1 MDMLT
6 EVNLKDKNYLK
17 AYEEQIQALPLDE
30 LYEVLDII
38 KHDPSPERINIVN
51 KRIQELEEIDN
62 SENVRNYYSNLIKNE
77 PKKIVYVEKKKE
89 NPQEKIDEPDSI
101 IAQIELQPI
110 DDTQVKKDEAEESKS
125 ETFYINQP
133 SSNHSG
139 TLSELE
145 LAEARL
151 FAHLVDEKYKNAP
164 PTPPPAPPSHH
175 SLSIAA
181 VLFIWFLFVLLF
193 GNWVFVN
200 TKGGYF
206 MQKGALVYYPE
217 HSISYSITTASYFCL
232 VGCFIIVRCYK
243 KEASI
248 GLSIASFFWIKSLLG
263 FFEGIYPGFF
273 VTPSASL
280 SRIISISI
288 LILSSLYVIKVVTSK
303 EKSYLKMTL
312 LMVLLCLAI
321 EQIGWLG

>member
-62 SENVRNYYSNLIKNE
+62 SENIRNYYNNLIKNE
-77 PKKIVYVEKKKE
+77 PEKIVYVEKKKE
-89 NPQEKIDEPDSI
+89 KPQEKIDEPDSI

-164 PTPPPAPPSHH
+164 PPPAPPSHH

-248 GLSIASFFWIKSLLG
+248 GLSIANFFWIKSLLG

>member
-6 EVNLKDKNYLK
+6 EVYLKDKNYLK

-38 KHDPSPERINIVN
+38 KHDPSRERIDIVE
-51 KRIQELEEIDN
+51 KRIQELEDIDN
-62 SENVRNYYSNLIKNE
+62 FENGRNYYNNLIKNE
-77 PKKIVYVEKKKE
+77 PEKIVYVDNKKE
-89 NPQEKIDEPDSI
+89 NPQEKI
-101 IAQIELQPI
+101 ELPPVN
-110 DDTQVKKDEAEESKS
+110 DTQVKENKTEETKS
-125 ETFYINQP
+125 DRFYIEP
-133 SSNHSG
+133 HSSNCKRK
-139 TLSELE
+139 LSEEE
-145 LAEARL
+145 LNEVRL

-164 PTPPPAPPSHH
+164 PPPPPRRHTPAST
-175 SLSIAA
+175 
-181 VLFIWFLFVLLF
+181 LFNWFLFVLLF

-248 GLSIASFFWIKSLLG
+248 GLSIASFFWIKSILG

-280 SRIISISI
+280 SRIISLSI
-288 LILSSLYVIKVVTSK
+288 LILSSLYVIKVVKSK

-321 EQIGWLG
+321 EQIGWLEHL

>member
-38 KHDPSPERINIVN
+38 KHDPSRERIDIVE
-51 KRIQELEEIDN
+51 KRIQELEDIDN
-62 SENVRNYYSNLIKNE
+62 FENGRNYYNNLIKNE
-77 PKKIVYVEKKKE
+77 PEKIVYVDNKKE
-89 NPQEKIDEPDSI
+89 NPQEKI
-101 IAQIELQPI
+101 ELPPVN
-110 DDTQVKKDEAEESKS
+110 DTQVKENKTEETKS
-125 ETFYINQP
+125 DRFYIEP
-133 SSNHSG
+133 HSSNCKRK
-139 TLSELE
+139 LSEEE
-145 LAEARL
+145 LNEARL

-164 PTPPPAPPSHH
+164 PPPPPRRHTPAST
-175 SLSIAA
+175 
-181 VLFIWFLFVLLF
+181 LFNWFLFVLLF

-280 SRIISISI
+280 SRIISLSI
-288 LILSSLYVIKVVTSK
+288 LILSSLYVIKVVKSK

>member
-38 KHDPSPERINIVN
+38 KHDPSRERIDIVE
-51 KRIQELEEIDN
+51 KRIQELEDIDN
-62 SENVRNYYSNLIKNE
+62 FENGRNYYNNLIKNE
-77 PKKIVYVEKKKE
+77 PEKIVYVDNKKE
-89 NPQEKIDEPDSI
+89 NPQEKI
-101 IAQIELQPI
+101 ELPPVN
-110 DDTQVKKDEAEESKS
+110 DTQVKENKTEETKS
-125 ETFYINQP
+125 DRFYIEP
-133 SSNHSG
+133 HSSNCKRK
-139 TLSELE
+139 LSEEE
-145 LAEARL
+145 LNEARL

-164 PTPPPAPPSHH
+164 PPPPPRRHTPAST
-175 SLSIAA
+175 
-181 VLFIWFLFVLLF
+181 LFNWFLFVLLF

-280 SRIISISI
+280 SRIISLSI
-288 LILSSLYVIKVVTSK
+288 LILSSLYVIKVIKSK

>member
-38 KHDPSPERINIVN
+38 KHDPSRERIDIVE
-51 KRIQELEEIDN
+51 KRIQELEDIDN
-62 SENVRNYYSNLIKNE
+62 FENGRNYYNNLIKNE
-77 PKKIVYVEKKKE
+77 PEKIVYVDNKKE
-89 NPQEKIDEPDSI
+89 NPQEKI
-101 IAQIELQPI
+101 ELPPVN
-110 DDTQVKKDEAEESKS
+110 DTQVKENKTEETKS
-125 ETFYINQP
+125 DRFYIEP
-133 SSNHSG
+133 HSSNCKRK
-139 TLSELE
+139 LSEEE
-145 LAEARL
+145 LNEVRL

-164 PTPPPAPPSHH
+164 PPPPPRRHTPAST
-175 SLSIAA
+175 
-181 VLFIWFLFVLLF
+181 LFNWFLFVLLF

-280 SRIISISI
+280 SRIISLSI
-288 LILSSLYVIKVVTSK
+288 LILSSLYVIKVVKSK

-312 LMVLLCLAI
+312 LMVLLCLVI

>member
-30 LYEVLDII
+30 LYEILDII

-62 SENVRNYYSNLIKNE
+62 SENVRNYYNNLIRNE
-77 PKKIVYVEKKKE
+77 PEKIVYDEKIKE
-89 NPQEKIDEPDSI
+89 KPQEKIEEPDSI
-101 IAQIELQPI
+101 IEQIELQPVNENK
-110 DDTQVKKDEAEESKS
+110 TEETKS
-125 ETFYINQP
+125 DRFYIEP
-133 SSNHSG
+133 HSSNCKRK
-139 TLSELE
+139 LSEKE

-164 PTPPPAPPSHH
+164 PPPAPPSHH

-193 GNWVFVN
+193 GNCVFVN

-206 MQKGALVYYPE
+206 MQKGELVYYPE

-288 LILSSLYVIKVVTSK
+288 LILSSLYVIKVVKSK

>member
-1 MDMLT
+1 MS
-6 EVNLKDKNYLK
+6 
-17 AYEEQIQALPLDE
+17 EEE
-30 LYEVLDII
+30 L
-38 KHDPSPERINIVN
+38 N
-51 KRIQELEEIDN
+51 
-62 SENVRNYYSNLIKNE
+62 
-77 PKKIVYVEKKKE
+77 
-89 NPQEKIDEPDSI
+89 
-101 IAQIELQPI
+101 
-110 DDTQVKKDEAEESKS
+110 
-125 ETFYINQP
+125 
-133 SSNHSG
+133 
-139 TLSELE
+139 
-145 LAEARL
+145 EARL

-164 PTPPPAPPSHH
+164 PSPPPPQRHTPAST
-175 SLSIAA
+175 
-181 VLFIWFLFVLLF
+181 LFNWFLFVLLF

-280 SRIISISI
+280 SRIISLLI
-288 LILSSLYVIKVVTSK
+288 LILSSLYVIKVVKSK

>member
-1 MDMLT
+1 MLT

-38 KHDPSPERINIVN
+38 KHDPSRERIDIVE
-51 KRIQELEEIDN
+51 KRIQELEDIDN
-62 SENVRNYYSNLIKNE
+62 FENGRNYYNNLIKNE
-77 PKKIVYVEKKKE
+77 PEKIVYVDNKKE
-89 NPQEKIDEPDSI
+89 NPQEKI
-101 IAQIELQPI
+101 ELPPVN
-110 DDTQVKKDEAEESKS
+110 DTQVKENKTEETKS
-125 ETFYINQP
+125 DRFYIEP
-133 SSNHSG
+133 HSSNCKRK
-139 TLSELE
+139 LSEEE
-145 LAEARL
+145 LNEARL

-164 PTPPPAPPSHH
+164 PPPPPRRHTPAST
-175 SLSIAA
+175 
-181 VLFIWFLFVLLF
+181 LFNWFLFVLLF

-280 SRIISISI
+280 SRIISLSI
-288 LILSSLYVIKVVTSK
+288 LILSSLYVIKVIKSK

>member
-38 KHDPSPERINIVN
+38 KHDPSRERIDIVE
-51 KRIQELEEIDN
+51 KRIQELEDIDN
-62 SENVRNYYSNLIKNE
+62 FENGRNYYNNLIKNE
-77 PKKIVYVEKKKE
+77 PEKIVYVDNKKE
-89 NPQEKIDEPDSI
+89 NPQEKI
-101 IAQIELQPI
+101 ELPPVN
-110 DDTQVKKDEAEESKS
+110 DTQVKENKTEETKS
-125 ETFYINQP
+125 DRFYIEP
-133 SSNHSG
+133 HSSNCKRK
-139 TLSELE
+139 LSEEE
-145 LAEARL
+145 LNEARL

-164 PTPPPAPPSHH
+164 PPPPPRRHTPAST
-175 SLSIAA
+175 
-181 VLFIWFLFVLLF
+181 LFNWFLFVLLF

-280 SRIISISI
+280 SRIISLSI
-288 LILSSLYVIKVVTSK
+288 LILSSLYVIKVVKSK

-312 LMVLLCLAI
+312 LMVLLCLVI

>member
-6 EVNLKDKNYLK
+6 EVNLKDKEYLK
-17 AYEEQIQALPLDE
+17 AYEEQILALPLDE

-62 SENVRNYYSNLIKNE
+62 SENVRNYYNNLIKNE
-77 PKKIVYVEKKKE
+77 PEKIVYVEKKKE
-89 NPQEKIDEPDSI
+89 NPQEKI
-101 IAQIELQPI
+101 ELPPVN
-110 DDTQVKKDEAEESKS
+110 DTQVKENKTEETKS
-125 ETFYINQP
+125 DRFYIEP
-133 SSNHSG
+133 HSSNCKRK
-139 TLSELE
+139 LSEEE

-164 PTPPPAPPSHH
+164 PSPPPPQRHTPAST
-175 SLSIAA
+175 
-181 VLFIWFLFVLLF
+181 LFNWFLFVLLF

-232 VGCFIIVRCYK
+232 VGCFIIVRCYYK

-280 SRIISISI
+280 SRIISLSI
-288 LILSSLYVIKVVTSK
+288 LILSSLYVIKVVKSK

>member
-6 EVNLKDKNYLK
+6 EVNLKDKNYME
-17 AYEEQIQALPLDE
+17 AYEEQIRTLPLDE

-38 KHDPSPERINIVN
+38 KRDPSRERINIVE
-51 KRIQELEEIDN
+51 KRIQELEGN
-62 SENVRNYYSNLIKNE
+62 SF
-77 PKKIVYVEKKKE
+77 VEKKKE
-89 NPQEKIDEPDSI
+89 KSQIPNKEIDEPDSI
-101 IAQIELQPI
+101 IAQIELQPNSE
-110 DDTQVKKDEAEESKS
+110 TQVKKDDAEESKS

-133 SSNHSG
+133 SSNYKG
-139 TLSELE
+139 TLSEEE

-164 PTPPPAPPSHH
+164 PPPPPPRRHTPAST
-175 SLSIAA
+175 
-181 VLFIWFLFVLLF
+181 LFNWFLFVLLF

-288 LILSSLYVIKVVTSK
+288 LILSSLYVIKVVKSK

>member
-17 AYEEQIQALPLDE
+17 AYEEQIQTLPLDE
-30 LYEVLDII
+30 LYDVINII
-38 KHDPSPERINIVN
+38 KRDPSRERIDIVE
-51 KRIQELEEIDN
+51 KRIQELENNI
-62 SENVRNYYSNLIKNE
+62 YIKN
-77 PKKIVYVEKKKE
+77 KKE
-89 NPQEKIDEPDSI
+89 KLQIENEDEEIDEPDSI
-101 IAQIELQPI
+101 IAQIELQPVN
-110 DDTQVKKDEAEESKS
+110 DTPVKENKTEETKS
-125 ETFYINQP
+125 DRFYIEP
-133 SSNHSG
+133 YSSNCKRK
-139 TLSELE
+139 LSEEE
-145 LAEARL
+145 LNEARL

-164 PTPPPAPPSHH
+164 PPPTPPSHH
-175 SLSIAA
+175 SLSITA

-273 VTPSASL
+273 VTPRASL

-288 LILSSLYVIKVVTSK
+288 LILSSLYVIKVVISK

>member
-62 SENVRNYYSNLIKNE
+62 SENIRNYYSNLIKNE
-77 PKKIVYVEKKKE
+77 PEKIVYVEKKKE

-151 FAHLVDEKYKNAP
+151 FAHLVDEKHKNAP
-164 PTPPPAPPSHH
+164 PTPPPPPQRHTPAST
-175 SLSIAA
+175 
-181 VLFIWFLFVLLF
+181 LFNWFLFVLLF

-280 SRIISISI
+280 SRIISLSI
-288 LILSSLYVIKVVTSK
+288 LILSSLYVIKVVKSK

>member
-17 AYEEQIQALPLDE
+17 AYEEQIQTLPLDE
-30 LYEVLDII
+30 LYDVIDII
-38 KHDPSPERINIVN
+38 KRDPSRERIDIVE
-51 KRIQELEEIDN
+51 KRIQELENNI
-62 SENVRNYYSNLIKNE
+62 YIKN
-77 PKKIVYVEKKKE
+77 KKE
-89 NPQEKIDEPDSI
+89 KLQIENEDEEIDEPDSI
-101 IAQIELQPI
+101 IAQIELQPVN
-110 DDTQVKKDEAEESKS
+110 DTPVNENKTEETKS
-125 ETFYINQP
+125 DRFYIEP
-133 SSNHSG
+133 HSSNCKRK
-139 TLSELE
+139 LSEEE
-145 LAEARL
+145 LKEARL

-164 PTPPPAPPSHH
+164 PPPAPSSHH

-288 LILSSLYVIKVVTSK
+288 LILSSLYVIKVVISK

>member
-62 SENVRNYYSNLIKNE
+62 SENIRNYYNNLIKNE
-77 PKKIVYVEKKKE
+77 PEKIVYVEKKKE

-164 PTPPPAPPSHH
+164 PPPAPPSHH

-248 GLSIASFFWIKSLLG
+248 GLSIANFFWIKSLLG

>member
-1 MDMLT
+1 MNKSAGWNICNFMDILT
-6 EVNLKDKNYLK
+6 EINLKDKEYLK
-17 AYEEQIQALPLDE
+17 AYEEQIRTLPLDE
-30 LYEVLDII
+30 LYDVIDII
-38 KHDPSPERINIVN
+38 KRDPSRERIDIVE
-51 KRIQELEEIDN
+51 KRIQELEGN
-62 SENVRNYYSNLIKNE
+62 SF
-77 PKKIVYVEKKKE
+77 VEKKKE
-89 NPQEKIDEPDSI
+89 KSQIPNKEIDEPDSI

-164 PTPPPAPPSHH
+164 PPPAPSSHH

-181 VLFIWFLFVLLF
+181 VLFIWFLFVLFF

-232 VGCFIIVRCYK
+232 VACFIIARSYK

-248 GLSIASFFWIKSLLG
+248 GLSIASFFWIKALIG
-263 FFEGIYPGFF
+263 FSVGIYPGFF
-273 VTPSASL
+273 VTFNTPL
-280 SRIISISI
+280 SRVISISI
-288 LILSSLYVIKVVTSK
+288 LILTSLYVVKVFTSK
-303 EKSYLKMTL
+303 EKSYLKKTL
-312 LMVLLCLAI
+312 LMVLFCIAI
-321 EQIGWLG
+321 EQIGWLEVL

>member
-6 EVNLKDKNYLK
+6 EVNLKDKNYLE

-30 LYEVLDII
+30 LYEILDII

-62 SENVRNYYSNLIKNE
+62 SENVRNYYNNLIKNE
-77 PKKIVYVEKKKE
+77 PEKIVYVEKKKE
-89 NPQEKIDEPDSI
+89 NPQEKI
-101 IAQIELQPI
+101 ELPPVN
-110 DDTQVKKDEAEESKS
+110 DTQVKENKTDETKS
-125 ETFYINQP
+125 DRFYIEP
-133 SSNHSG
+133 HSSNCKRK
-139 TLSELE
+139 LSEEE
-145 LAEARL
+145 LNEARL

-164 PTPPPAPPSHH
+164 PPPAPPSHH

-181 VLFIWFLFVLLF
+181 VLFNWFLFVLLF
-193 GNWVFVN
+193 GNYVFVN

-288 LILSSLYVIKVVTSK
+288 LILSSLYVIKVVKSK

>member
-17 AYEEQIQALPLDE
+17 AYEEQIQTLPLDE
-30 LYEVLDII
+30 LYDVIDII
-38 KHDPSPERINIVN
+38 KRDPSRERIDIVE
-51 KRIQELEEIDN
+51 KRIQELENNI
-62 SENVRNYYSNLIKNE
+62 YIKN
-77 PKKIVYVEKKKE
+77 KKE
-89 NPQEKIDEPDSI
+89 KLQIENEDEEIDEPDSI

-110 DDTQVKKDEAEESKS
+110 DDTPVNENKTEETKS
-125 ETFYINQP
+125 DRFYIEP
-133 SSNHSG
+133 HSSNCKRK
-139 TLSELE
+139 LSEEE

-164 PTPPPAPPSHH
+164 PPPAPPSHH

-288 LILSSLYVIKVVTSK
+288 LILSSLYVIKVVISN
-303 EKSYLKMTL
+303 EISYLKMTL

>member
-6 EVNLKDKNYLK
+6 EVNLKDKEYLK
-17 AYEEQIQALPLDE
+17 AYEEQIQTLPLDE

-38 KHDPSPERINIVN
+38 KRDPSRERINIVE
-51 KRIQELEEIDN
+51 KRIQELEGN
-62 SENVRNYYSNLIKNE
+62 SF
-77 PKKIVYVEKKKE
+77 VEKKKE
-89 NPQEKIDEPDSI
+89 KSQIPNKEIDEPDSI
-101 IAQIELQPI
+101 IAQIELQPNSE
-110 DDTQVKKDEAEESKS
+110 TQVKKGEAEESKS

-164 PTPPPAPPSHH
+164 PSPAPPSHH
-175 SLSIAA
+175 SLSTAA
-181 VLFIWFLFVLLF
+181 VLFNWFLFVLLF
-193 GNWVFVN
+193 GNRVFVN

-288 LILSSLYVIKVVTSK
+288 LILSSLYVIKVVKSK

>member
-1 MDMLT
+1 MDILT
-6 EVNLKDKNYLK
+6 EINLKDKEYLK
-17 AYEEQIQALPLDE
+17 AYEEQIQTLPLDE
-30 LYEVLDII
+30 LYDVIDII
-38 KHDPSPERINIVN
+38 KRDPSRERIDIVE
-51 KRIQELEEIDN
+51 KRIQELENNI
-62 SENVRNYYSNLIKNE
+62 YIKN
-77 PKKIVYVEKKKE
+77 KKE
-89 NPQEKIDEPDSI
+89 KLQIENEDEEIDEPDSI

-145 LAEARL
+145 LNEARL

-164 PTPPPAPPSHH
+164 PSPPPPQRHTPAST
-175 SLSIAA
+175 
-181 VLFIWFLFVLLF
+181 LFNWFLFVLLF

-288 LILSSLYVIKVVTSK
+288 LILSSLYVIKVVKSK

>member
-6 EVNLKDKNYLK
+6 EVNLKDKEYLK
-17 AYEEQIQALPLDE
+17 AYEEQILALPLDE

-62 SENVRNYYSNLIKNE
+62 SENVRNYYNNLIKNE
-77 PKKIVYVEKKKE
+77 PEKIVYVDNKKE
-89 NPQEKIDEPDSI
+89 NPQEKI
-101 IAQIELQPI
+101 ELPPVN
-110 DDTQVKKDEAEESKS
+110 DTQVKENKTEETKS
-125 ETFYINQP
+125 DRFYIEP
-133 SSNHSG
+133 HSSNCKRK
-139 TLSELE
+139 LSEEE
-145 LAEARL
+145 LNEVRL

-164 PTPPPAPPSHH
+164 PPPPPRRHTPAST
-175 SLSIAA
+175 
-181 VLFIWFLFVLLF
+181 LFNWFLFVLLF

-288 LILSSLYVIKVVTSK
+288 LILSSLYVIKVIKSK

-321 EQIGWLG
+321 EQIGWLEYL

>member
-38 KHDPSPERINIVN
+38 KHDPSRERIDIVE
-51 KRIQELEEIDN
+51 KRIQELEDIDN
-62 SENVRNYYSNLIKNE
+62 FENGRNYYNNLIKNE
-77 PKKIVYVEKKKE
+77 PEKIVYVDNKKE
-89 NPQEKIDEPDSI
+89 NPQEKI
-101 IAQIELQPI
+101 ELPPVN
-110 DDTQVKKDEAEESKS
+110 DTQVKENKTEETKS
-125 ETFYINQP
+125 DRFYIEP
-133 SSNHSG
+133 HSSNCKRK
-139 TLSELE
+139 LSEEE
-145 LAEARL
+145 LNEVRL

-164 PTPPPAPPSHH
+164 PPPPPRRHTPAST
-175 SLSIAA
+175 
-181 VLFIWFLFVLLF
+181 LFNWFLFILLF

-288 LILSSLYVIKVVTSK
+288 LILSSLYVIKVVKSK

>member
-17 AYEEQIQALPLDE
+17 AYEKQIQALPLDE

-38 KHDPSPERINIVN
+38 KHAPSPERINIVN

-62 SENVRNYYSNLIKNE
+62 SENVRNYYNNLIKNE
-77 PKKIVYVEKKKE
+77 PEKIVYVEKKKE
-89 NPQEKIDEPDSI
+89 KLQIENEDEEIDEPDSI
-101 IAQIELQPI
+101 IEQIKLQPVNENK
-110 DDTQVKKDEAEESKS
+110 TEETKS
-125 ETFYINQP
+125 DRFYIEP
-133 SSNHSG
+133 HSSNCKRK
-139 TLSELE
+139 LSEEE

-164 PTPPPAPPSHH
+164 PSPPPPQRHTPAST
-175 SLSIAA
+175 
-181 VLFIWFLFVLLF
+181 LFNWFLFVLLF

-280 SRIISISI
+280 SRIISLLI

>member
-38 KHDPSPERINIVN
+38 KHDPSRERIDIVE
-51 KRIQELEEIDN
+51 KRIQELEDIDN
-62 SENVRNYYSNLIKNE
+62 FENGRNYYNNLIKNE
-77 PKKIVYVEKKKE
+77 PEKIVYVDNKKE
-89 NPQEKIDEPDSI
+89 NPQEKI
-101 IAQIELQPI
+101 ELPPVN
-110 DDTQVKKDEAEESKS
+110 DTQVKENKTEETKS
-125 ETFYINQP
+125 DRFYIEP
-133 SSNHSG
+133 HSSNCKRK
-139 TLSELE
+139 LSEEE
-145 LAEARL
+145 LNEVRL

-164 PTPPPAPPSHH
+164 PPPPPRRHTPAST
-175 SLSIAA
+175 
-181 VLFIWFLFVLLF
+181 LFNWFLFVLLF

-288 LILSSLYVIKVVTSK
+288 LISSSLYVIKVVKSK

-321 EQIGWLG
+321 EQVGWLG

>member
-6 EVNLKDKNYLK
+6 EVNLKDKEYLK
-17 AYEEQIQALPLDE
+17 AYEEQILALPLDE

-38 KHDPSPERINIVN
+38 KRDPSPERINIVN

-62 SENVRNYYSNLIKNE
+62 SENVRNYYNNLIKNE
-77 PKKIVYVEKKKE
+77 PEKIVYVEKKKE
-89 NPQEKIDEPDSI
+89 NPQEKIEEPDSI
-101 IAQIELQPI
+101 IAQIELQP
-110 DDTQVKKDEAEESKS
+110 VKENKTEETKS
-125 ETFYINQP
+125 DRFYINQP

-145 LAEARL
+145 LSEARL

-164 PTPPPAPPSHH
+164 PSPPPPQRHTPAST
-175 SLSIAA
+175 
-181 VLFIWFLFVLLF
+181 LFNWFLFVLLF

-288 LILSSLYVIKVVTSK
+288 LIFSSLYVIKVVKSK

>member
-17 AYEEQIQALPLDE
+17 AYEKQIQALPLDE

-38 KHDPSPERINIVN
+38 KHDPSRERINIVN

-62 SENVRNYYSNLIKNE
+62 SENVRNYYNNLIKNE
-77 PKKIVYVEKKKE
+77 PEKIVYVEKKKE
-89 NPQEKIDEPDSI
+89 KLQIENEDEEIDEPDSI
-101 IAQIELQPI
+101 IEQIKLQPVNENK
-110 DDTQVKKDEAEESKS
+110 TEETKS
-125 ETFYINQP
+125 DRFYIEP
-133 SSNHSG
+133 HSSNCKRK
-139 TLSELE
+139 LSEEE

-164 PTPPPAPPSHH
+164 PSPPPPQRHTPAST
-175 SLSIAA
+175 
-181 VLFIWFLFVLLF
+181 LFNWFLFVLLF

-263 FFEGIYPGFF
+263 FFEGIYPGFL

>member
-38 KHDPSPERINIVN
+38 KHDPSRERIDIVE
-51 KRIQELEEIDN
+51 KRIQELEDIDN
-62 SENVRNYYSNLIKNE
+62 FENGRNYYNNLIKNE
-77 PKKIVYVEKKKE
+77 PEKIVYVDNKKE
-89 NPQEKIDEPDSI
+89 NPQEKI
-101 IAQIELQPI
+101 ELPPVN
-110 DDTQVKKDEAEESKS
+110 DTQVKENKTEETKS
-125 ETFYINQP
+125 DRFYIEP
-133 SSNHSG
+133 HSSNCKRK
-139 TLSELE
+139 LSEEE
-145 LAEARL
+145 LNEVRL
-151 FAHLVDEKYKNAP
+151 FAHLVDEKYNNAP
-164 PTPPPAPPSHH
+164 PPPPPRRHTPAST
-175 SLSIAA
+175 
-181 VLFIWFLFVLLF
+181 LFNWFLFVLLF

-273 VTPSASL
+273 VTPSTSL

-288 LILSSLYVIKVVTSK
+288 LILSSLYVIKVVKSK

>member
-17 AYEEQIQALPLDE
+17 TYEEQIQALPLDE

-62 SENVRNYYSNLIKNE
+62 SENIRNYYNNLIKNE
-77 PKKIVYVEKKKE
+77 PEKIVYVEKKKE
-89 NPQEKIDEPDSI
+89 KPQEKIDEPDSI

-164 PTPPPAPPSHH
+164 PPPAPPSHH

-288 LILSSLYVIKVVTSK
+288 LILSSLYVIKVVKSK

>member
-17 AYEEQIQALPLDE
+17 AYEEQIQTLSLDE
-30 LYEVLDII
+30 LYDVIDII
-38 KHDPSPERINIVN
+38 KRDPSRERIDIVE
-51 KRIQELEEIDN
+51 KRIQELENNI
-62 SENVRNYYSNLIKNE
+62 YIKN
-77 PKKIVYVEKKKE
+77 KKE
-89 NPQEKIDEPDSI
+89 KLQIENEDEEIDEPDSI

-110 DDTQVKKDEAEESKS
+110 DDTPVNENKTEETKS
-125 ETFYINQP
+125 DRFYIEP
-133 SSNHSG
+133 HSSNCKRK
-139 TLSELE
+139 LSEEE

-164 PTPPPAPPSHH
+164 PPPAPPSHH

-288 LILSSLYVIKVVTSK
+288 LILSSLYVIKVVISN
-303 EKSYLKMTL
+303 EISYLKMTL

>member
-77 PKKIVYVEKKKE
+77 PEKIVYVEKKKE

-164 PTPPPAPPSHH
+164 PPPAPPSHH

-280 SRIISISI
+280 SRIISLSI
-288 LILSSLYVIKVVTSK
+288 LILSSLYVIKVVKSK

>member
-1 MDMLT
+1 MLT

-38 KHDPSPERINIVN
+38 KHDPSRERINIVN

-62 SENVRNYYSNLIKNE
+62 SENVRNYYNNLIKNE
-77 PKKIVYVEKKKE
+77 PEKIVYVDNKKE
-89 NPQEKIDEPDSI
+89 NPQEKI
-101 IAQIELQPI
+101 ELPPVN
-110 DDTQVKKDEAEESKS
+110 DTQVKENITEETKS
-125 ETFYINQP
+125 DRFYIESH
-133 SSNHSG
+133 SSNCKRK
-139 TLSELE
+139 LSEEE

-164 PTPPPAPPSHH
+164 PSPPPPQRHTPAST
-175 SLSIAA
+175 
-181 VLFIWFLFVLLF
+181 LFNWFLFVLLF

-280 SRIISISI
+280 SRIISLLI
-288 LILSSLYVIKVVTSK
+288 LILSSLYVIKVVKSK